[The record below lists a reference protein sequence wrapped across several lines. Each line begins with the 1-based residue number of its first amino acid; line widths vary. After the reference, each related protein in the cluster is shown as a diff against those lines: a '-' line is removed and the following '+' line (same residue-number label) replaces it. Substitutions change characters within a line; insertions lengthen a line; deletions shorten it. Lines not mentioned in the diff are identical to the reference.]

1 MKKLSR
7 KIIVS
12 CSALVLLA
20 AVLIFL
26 MSYNREE
33 TPFRDLQASQVA
45 DISIYS
51 LSNSQQADLFA
62 DEIAELIAYL
72 KNVVL
77 KGKGNQ
83 EFLDYS
89 GSRYR
94 MFSIQFSDGKTLD
107 FSASSP
113 FYIFDGEKG
122 YQANLSVCEEI
133 NRFYYSLIESH
144 FE

>member
-1 MKKLSR
+1 MKKLSH

-12 CSALVLLA
+12 CTALVLIA
-20 AVLIFL
+20 AALIFL
-26 MSYNREE
+26 LIYNLEE
-33 TPFRDLQASQVA
+33 APFRDLQASQVA
-45 DISIYS
+45 NISIYS
-51 LSNSQQADLFA
+51 LSNSQQADLSEK
-62 DEIAELIAYL
+62 EITELIAHL

-89 GSRYR
+89 DSRYR
-94 MFSIQFSDGKTLD
+94 MFSIRFSDGKTLD

-113 FYIFDGEKG
+113 FYIIDGEKG

-133 NRFYYSLIESH
+133 AQFYYSLVKSH